1 MDDSRINTVPI
12 PFSPAELK
20 GDSPAGSAEKSAREE
35 KLRKAC
41 ADFESIFLYEMLKT
55 MRTTIPQSGL
65 TSKMTGKETYEMM
78 MDQKISEELA
88 KKGGMGL
95 QSVLFNQ
102 LNGQLNKI
110 K

>member
-1 MDDSRINTVPI
+1 MGDSTLTVPPLALAASENRSKVAVTGEPGAI
-12 PFSPAELK
+12 R
-20 GDSPAGSAEKSAREE
+20 EK

-41 ADFESIFLYEMLKT
+41 ADFESVFIYQMLKT
-55 MRTTIPQSGL
+55 MRQTVPQSGL
-65 TSKMTGKETYEMM
+65 LNKMGGKDTYEMLA
-78 MDQKISEELA
+78 DQKVAEELA

-102 LNGQLNKI
+102 LNKTV